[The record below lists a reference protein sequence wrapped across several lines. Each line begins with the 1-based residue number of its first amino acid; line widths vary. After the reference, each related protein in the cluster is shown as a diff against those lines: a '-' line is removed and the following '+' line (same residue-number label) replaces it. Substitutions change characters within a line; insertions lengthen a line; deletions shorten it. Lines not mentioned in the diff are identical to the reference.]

1 MILTPSADT
10 RMLLRRPLLP
20 FAAAIA
26 LSLSPVP
33 AAAGDKALAET
44 LFREGRRLMEEKNF
58 DKACPKFA
66 ESHAQDPSPGT
77 LLNLG
82 KCYEALGKTASA
94 WAEYTEAVTLARTL
108 GRTTQET
115 EARDRAAALEP
126 KLSKLRVDPPP
137 EPIEGLEVR
146 RGGVLLGA
154 GSLGVEAAVDPG
166 KYVIEATAPGR
177 APWSTTVE
185 IGAEADRKTVAI
197 PALETAAEAPAE
209 APAAPPPAPRTTTPA
224 PATRD
229 GSDVTADSGAS
240 SKRTI
245 GYVLGGV
252 GLASLGVGTLFGML
266 AAKQAGDAE
275 DDASLCPD
283 KLCTK
288 EGRKEID
295 SAETKALISTI
306 GFGVGVAALAA
317 GVTLVLTNPDSS
329 HARLEPSIGP
339 NGGFIGVSGVFR

>member
-1 MILTPSADT
+1 
-10 RMLLRRPLLP
+10 MLLRRSLVPL
-20 FAAAIA
+20 ASAIA
-26 LSLSPVP
+26 LSLLAAP
-33 AAAGDKALAET
+33 AVAGDKALAET

-58 DKACPKFA
+58 QKACPKFA

-197 PALETAAEAPAE
+197 PGLETAAEAPTE
-209 APAAPPPAPRTTTPA
+209 APIAPA
-224 PATRD
+224 PAPVPTTPGPATPSD
-229 GSDVTADSGAS
+229 GPDVTADSGAS

-317 GVTLVLTNPDSS
+317 GVTLVLTNPDSPS

-339 NGGFIGVSGVFR
+339 SGGFIGVSGVFR